1 MSEQIIPHAW
11 PPGNSE
17 MGVAI
22 RHIDWSLTALGPVDA
37 WPASL
42 RTAVSAALDSSW
54 PTIILWGPELIQ
66 IYNDAYREILSL
78 RHPAAMGQRT
88 QECWPEVWHFN
99 EPIYRRILS
108 TGECVHFEDQPYVI
122 EPSGYSETR
131 YFTLDYSPARDE
143 SGAICGIRVTA
154 METTRKVLAE
164 REIKTLLNA
173 AQSSVDQL
181 QQIFDEAPS
190 FMALLKGPEHI
201 FEIVNAAY
209 RLLLPDCA
217 VIGKTVAEVVPET
230 ECQDFLKQLD
240 AVYATGKPYN
250 ATHIPAYL
258 KKSPGAPATRIYL
271 NIAYQPIKDAEGRV
285 FSIFVLGN
293 DVTAQCLAQIEL
305 ARLNQEL
312 TDEVQQVVLAREA
325 ARIANERWEL
335 AIESSGGGVWDWD
348 IRSDKVL
355 YSARMAEILG
365 YAEDEF
371 DSTLEAWKSRLH
383 PDDRERVLEALQN
396 CLAAIIPSFHAEY
409 RIRNKNGNY
418 IWVAS
423 HGIVVERDTDYRA
436 VRATGM
442 MSDITQHKHTE
453 QEQWNQA
460 NSDTLT
466 GLPNRRLFRNRLDH
480 AVKTAA
486 RSNSILALLFID
498 LDRFKE
504 ANDLLGHDVGDMLL
518 IEAATRISV
527 CVRQTDTV
535 ARLGGDEF
543 TVILTN
549 VDVTEHIEHI
559 AQKIIDAI
567 AQPFYLGNEVVY
579 LSASIGITLYSE
591 YANSSEELIKNA
603 DQAMYAAK
611 NAGRNRFSYFTR
623 IMQEAAE
630 QRLRLGGD
638 LRHALARNQIEVFYQ
653 PVVDLKN
660 GQIVKAEALA
670 RWHHPILG
678 MIEPTVFIPIAEET
692 GQIKSIGDW
701 VFKHAADCSKR
712 WGQQLG
718 CVFQIAVNKSPA
730 QFLSHADATAWA
742 RHLHGIGLTGSSI
755 VIEITEGLLLH
766 TSPVVAAKLSVFRDC
781 GMQLALDD
789 FGTGYS
795 SMSYLQKFDIDY
807 LKIDQSFVAGI
818 TGNEADRAIAE
829 SIIVMAHRLG
839 LQVIAE
845 GIETPEQQALLIAA
859 GCDYGQG
866 FLFSQA
872 VPADDFGRI
881 LMENMIPA

>member
-1 MSEQIIPHAW
+1 MSVKNTPDIW

-17 MGVAI
+17 MGAVI
-22 RHIDWSLTALGPVDA
+22 RHIDWSRTSLGSIDK
-37 WPASL
+37 WPGSL
-42 RTAVSAALDSSW
+42 RTAVTAALDSSW
-54 PTIILWGPELIQ
+54 PTIILWGEELIQ
-66 IYNDAYREILSL
+66 IYNDAYRDILSL

-99 EPIYRRILS
+99 EPIYRRILN
-108 TGECVHFEDQPYVI
+108 TGECVHFEDQEYVI
-122 EPSGYSETR
+122 EPSGFSEIR
-131 YFTLDYSPARDE
+131 YFTITYSPARNE
-143 SGAICGIRVTA
+143 FGTICGVLVIA
-154 METTRKVLAE
+154 IETTRKVLAE
-164 REIKTLLNA
+164 RENKALLKA
-173 AQSSVDQL
+173 TQLSADQL

-209 RLLLPDCA
+209 MLLLPNRD
-217 VIGKTVAEVVPET
+217 VIGKSVAQVIPAA
-230 ECQDFLKQLD
+230 ECQSFIKQLD
-240 AVYATGKPYN
+240 EVYATGEPYI
-250 ATHIPAYL
+250 ASHIPTSL
-258 KKSPGAPATRIYL
+258 KKSPDAPVTRIYL
-271 NIAYQPIKDAEGRV
+271 NVVYQPIKDAEGRV

-293 DVTAQCLAQIEL
+293 DVTSQRLAQIEL

-312 TDEVQQVVLAREA
+312 TEEVQQVILAREA

-348 IRSDKVL
+348 IRSNKVL
-355 YSARMAEILG
+355 YSARMTEILG
-365 YAEDEF
+365 YDENEL
-371 DSTLEAWKSRLH
+371 DSTLETWKSRLH
-383 PDDRERVLEALQN
+383 PDDREHVLEALQN
-396 CLAAIIPSFHAEY
+396 CLMAITPSFHAEY
-409 RIRNKNGNY
+409 RIQNKDGDY

-423 HGIVVERDTDYRA
+423 HGIVVERDTEYRA

-442 MSDITQHKHTE
+442 MSDITQHKQTE

-460 NSDTLT
+460 NFDTLT
-466 GLPNRRLFRNRLDH
+466 GLPNRRLFRNRLDQ
-480 AVKTAA
+480 AVKKSQ
-486 RSNSILALLFID
+486 RSSSILALLFID

-504 ANDLLGHDVGDMLL
+504 ANDLLGHDVGDLLL

-527 CVRQTDTV
+527 CVRSTDTV

-543 TVILTN
+543 TVILAN
-549 VDVTEHIEHI
+549 VDETEHVEHI
-559 AQKIIDAI
+559 AQKMIDAI

-579 LSASIGITLYSE
+579 LSASVGITLYSE
-591 YANSSEELIKNA
+591 HANSSEELIKNA

-623 IMQEAAE
+623 IMQEEAE

-638 LRHALARNQIEVFYQ
+638 LRHALARNQMEVFYQ

-670 RWHHPILG
+670 RWHHPSLG

-701 VFKHAADCSKR
+701 VFKHAAACSQR

-718 CVFQIAVNKSPA
+718 WIFQIAVNKSPA
-730 QFLSHADATAWA
+730 QFLSHSDATSWA
-742 RHLHGIGLTGSSI
+742 RHLHSIGLTGSSI
-755 VIEITEGLLLH
+755 AIEITEGLLLN
-766 TSPVVAAKLSVFRDC
+766 TSPIVAAKLSVFRDC

-829 SIIVMAHRLG
+829 SMIVMAHRLG

-845 GIETPEQQALLIAA
+845 GIETREQQDLLTVA

-872 VPADDFGRI
+872 ICAQDFERL
-881 LMENMIPA
+881 LMENRVLA